1 MGAWSRMSV
10 RWKIALGECTYLRG
24 DDPVFVMQRFIV
36 KTRTAC
42 RDTVG
47 ETESFLDNRCL
58 RIQYQHAQW
67 SPETDRVSPT
77 R

>member
-47 ETESFLDNRCL
+47 ETESFLDNR
-58 RIQYQHAQW
+58 
-67 SPETDRVSPT
+67 
-77 R
+77 